1 MEEFDEL
8 FNRRPVYDFGDE
20 QYLRKAD
27 VKVNVKN
34 FLKSSLQS
42 AVKDALESKN
52 NILKVQ
58 LDLDMLRALNE
69 GDVVSINNDVELYP
83 PGWTKNNT
91 LFVDDYDIKP
101 NKKFKQLP
109 KTSLQDAYDKGSQD
123 ALRGKHIYEFE
134 FIEQVS
140 SRMIKGIQRAAVKD
154 ALESTR
160 LDRKTQE
167 ILDMLPKFSDD
178 ETVEMVETK
187 ILECVFEAQQKLITK
202 AIKSYE
208 KD

>member
-1 MEEFDEL
+1 MEEFEEKW
-8 FNRRPVYDFGDE
+8 YDWVCSDG
-20 QYLRKAD
+20 
-27 VKVNVKN
+27 
-34 FLKSSLQS
+34 S
-42 AVKDALESKN
+42 
-52 NILKVQ
+52 
-58 LDLDMLRALNE
+58 
-69 GDVVSINNDVELYP
+69 G
-83 PGWTKNNT
+83 
-91 LFVDDYDIKP
+91 VDHCIEDIKTWL
-101 NKKFKQLP
+101 KP
-109 KTSLQDAYDKGSQD
+109 K
-123 ALRGKHIYEFE
+123 
-134 FIEQVS
+134 
-140 SRMIKGIQRAAVKD
+140 IQSAVKD